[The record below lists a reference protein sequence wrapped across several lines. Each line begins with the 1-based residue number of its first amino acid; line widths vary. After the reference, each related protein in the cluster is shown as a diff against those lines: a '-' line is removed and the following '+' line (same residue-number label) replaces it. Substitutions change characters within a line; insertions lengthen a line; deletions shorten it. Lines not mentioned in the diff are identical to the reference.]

1 MFLRTKNSIPDQKS
15 MYFALNSGKNET
27 IKASDNVNLQYIYAN
42 NVYYTLLECATNTLR
57 Q

>member
-27 IKASDNVNLQYIYAN
+27 IKASDYFKNWIRYHSSKFIV
-42 NVYYTLLECATNTLR
+42 EK
-57 Q
+57 